1 MAERSKKALA
11 ATEKL
16 YKKKPKASHEEFRK
30 VAVKADPSVA
40 KLSGLSFNASY
51 VLPFKRSAAAKS
63 GKKKAVK
70 KVTHPKRGP
79 GRPRKKRGPGR
90 PRKKKVT
97 RRGRP
102 RKKIAAKKRGRPKM
116 STQQRVKRI
125 VLKRD
130 RELLAAAG
138 NPAKAYDLAA
148 SVDEF
153 VAQLIE
159 KLRSST

>member
-1 MAERSKKALA
+1 MMAERSSKALA
-11 ATEKL
+11 ATERL
-16 YKKKPKASHEEFRK
+16 YKKKPKASSEEFRA

-51 VLPFKRSAAAKS
+51 VLPFKRSAAAKA
-63 GKKKAVK
+63 GKKKTAK
-70 KVTHPKRGP
+70 KVTRPKRGP

-90 PRKKKVT
+90 PRKKVT

-102 RKKIAAKKRGRPKM
+102 RKKIAAKKVGRPKL
-116 STQQRVKRI
+116 SGRERAKRI

-138 NPAKAYDLAA
+138 NPGKAYELAA
-148 SVDEF
+148 KVDEF
-153 VAQLIE
+153 VAQLID